1 MGSTKERPG
10 YWTVIPAAVRYDRAL
25 PPNAKLLYGEVAALS
40 DKRGYCYAQNSYFAE
55 LFGLSD
61 RSVSRLLAALVE
73 RGYLRME
80 VVRDPGTREV
90 LERRMFALCTDRGR
104 ERPSPDRDDAAPPDG
119 DDATP
124 PDRSGGEID
133 TRSDHISPLPPK
145 RGRRAK
151 REWDGAVQ
159 ALLAEYAA
167 GDAELAQAL
176 DDLMEVR
183 RARKAV
189 NTARAVATLLD
200 QLDRLGGG
208 SRERKLQIVRQSV
221 ANSWKS
227 VFPIKGGQAPPGEEE
242 PYVIE

>member
-133 TRSDHISPLPPK
+133 TRSDHIAPLPPK